1 MWRPRELQ
9 RVVRSC
15 TSQSVIEVE
24 ARVEEEEEVEVYL
37 EQCSRSVGAAEPF
50 TPVHPPAASQQM
62 QAIFLLNGLQ
72 LCGAFAEC

>member
-1 MWRPRELQ
+1 MQ

-24 ARVEEEEEVEVYL
+24 ARVEKEEEEEEVEVYL
-37 EQCSRSVGAAEPF
+37 EQCSRSVGVAEPF
-50 TPVHPPAASQQM
+50 TPVHPPAASQQT

-72 LCGAFAEC
+72 LCGAFAE

>member
-24 ARVEEEEEVEVYL
+24 AREEEEVEVYL

-72 LCGAFAEC
+72 LCGAFAE